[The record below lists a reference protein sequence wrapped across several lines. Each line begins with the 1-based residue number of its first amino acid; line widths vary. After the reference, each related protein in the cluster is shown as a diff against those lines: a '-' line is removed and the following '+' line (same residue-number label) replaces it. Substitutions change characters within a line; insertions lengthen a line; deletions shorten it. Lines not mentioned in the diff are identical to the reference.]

1 MKSKFCKMV
10 NEAIADEKHAQK
22 FYRRMKKGQKKS
34 VKKVIDHVKF
44 QEHGHAKLFKKL
56 KREMC

>member
-1 MKSKFCKMV
+1 MV